1 MNLWNGIEKINLCL
15 VNYFKLVFFIE
26 NVVLLEI
33 EVVLFNCYCIIF
45 RKVVYSKIL
54 GIECERKVKVKVDIS
69 FYGNLWILVLRD

>member
-1 MNLWNGIEKINLCL
+1 M
-15 VNYFKLVFFIE
+15 FFIE

-54 GIECERKVKVKVDIS
+54 GIECEWKVKVDIS

>member
-1 MNLWNGIEKINLCL
+1 MNLWNGIEKINLCR

-33 EVVLFNCYCIIF
+33 EVVLFNRYCIIF

-54 GIECERKVKVKVDIS
+54 GIECE
-69 FYGNLWILVLRD
+69 